1 MGFLLPKFINFYFFI
16 RLTIHCSQLTV
27 LRNEIATSHR
37 TLLAMTEQEKI
48 QTPLHPPLLKE
59 EIHFYISDF
68 YSLLMQL
75 FVMDVFPNYTLISKK
90 YSLFLG
96 RTRVKIKNRAA

>member
-48 QTPLHPPLLKE
+48 QIPPSSPLYERGHRL
-59 EIHFYISDF
+59 HF
-68 YSLLMQL
+68 SL
-75 FVMDVFPNYTLISKK
+75 
-90 YSLFLG
+90 
-96 RTRVKIKNRAA
+96 RT